1 METHQRS
8 IVKSILWRII
18 ATTVTILLAYVWF
31 GEWASSIYLGLTA
44 NGIKAVLYYFH
55 ERGWNSINWG
65 RVTGP
70 TSVKESKLD

>member
-31 GEWASSIYLGLTA
+31 GEWTSSIYFGLTA
-44 NGIKAVLYYFH
+44 NGIKAILYYFH

-70 TSVKESKLD
+70 MGVKESKLD